1 MEKNALYIHGFMGN
15 PEGGTFKT
23 LQKTLKNWNIYSIL
37 FPDLHTDVEK
47 TQRLISV
54 YCKSKNIDVLIG
66 ASLGA
71 FYVLQY
77 KDTIDK
83 LVINPCLYPS
93 IEIPKLKDRTTGNPI
108 ILSNKVLSDFREMEK
123 YEDIPETQ
131 KPRTF
136 GIFAK
141 DDELFHFKDSFDK
154 LFYYKECYYPNS
166 ILINGHH
173 SIEEEFLTDG
183 LQQAEKYFEDRA
195 MTRGTAEYIY

>member
-1 MEKNALYIHGFMGN
+1 MKKNALYIHGFMGN

-23 LQKTLKNWNIYSIL
+23 LQKTLKNWNIHPIS
-37 FPDLHTDVEK
+37 FPDLHTDVNK
-47 TQRLISV
+47 TQHLIKA
-54 YCKSKNIDVLIG
+54 YCKSKKIDILIG

-93 IEIPKLKDRTTGNPI
+93 IEIPKLKDRTTGNSI
-108 ILSNKVLSDFREMEK
+108 ILSDKVLSDFREKEK
-123 YEDIPETQ
+123 YETISEEQ
-131 KPRTF
+131 KTRTF

-154 LFYYKECYYPNS
+154 LFYYKECYCPNS

-173 SIEEEFLTDG
+173 SIEEEYLTDG
-183 LQQAEKYFEDRA
+183 LKQAEKYFEDRA
-195 MTRGTAEYIY
+195 MTRGA

>member
-1 MEKNALYIHGFMGN
+1 MKKNALYIHGFMGN

-37 FPDLHTDVEK
+37 FPDLHIDVEK
-47 TQRLISV
+47 TQRLISA
-54 YCKSKNIDVLIG
+54 YCKSKKIDMLIG

-108 ILSNKVLSDFREMEK
+108 ILSNKVLSDFREM
-123 YEDIPETQ
+123 
-131 KPRTF
+131 
-136 GIFAK
+136 
-141 DDELFHFKDSFDK
+141 
-154 LFYYKECYYPNS
+154 
-166 ILINGHH
+166 
-173 SIEEEFLTDG
+173 
-183 LQQAEKYFEDRA
+183 
-195 MTRGTAEYIY
+195 

>member
-1 MEKNALYIHGFMGN
+1 MKIF
-15 PEGGTFKT
+15 
-23 LQKTLKNWNIYSIL
+23 LK
-37 FPDLHTDVEK
+37 
-47 TQRLISV
+47 
-54 YCKSKNIDVLIG
+54 
-66 ASLGA
+66 
-71 FYVLQY
+71 
-77 KDTIDK
+77 
-83 LVINPCLYPS
+83 
-93 IEIPKLKDRTTGNPI
+93 
-108 ILSNKVLSDFREMEK
+108 
-123 YEDIPETQ
+123 TQ

-195 MTRGTAEYIY
+195 MTRGTKGSFGR